1 MAASG
6 MQHVQGRYNLEDTDG
21 VYAHIVGS
29 GQYNEASGEV
39 ERANAHTLD
48 WKGNAWFAGTL
59 ECSGLVLSDTAD
71 STKQYLVQITGGQL
85 AVSEITEEAV

>member
-1 MAASG
+1 M
-6 MQHVQGRYNLEDTDG
+6 QGRYNIEDTDG
-21 VYAHIVGS
+21 KYAHIVGN
-29 GQYNEASGEV
+29 GQQE

-48 WKGNAWFAGTL
+48 WKGNAWYAGTL